1 MQKTDGHPNSGR
13 RSIRGRRRARLSAID
28 APCAQEGI
36 IVDNAS
42 RFVFSGPSSWP
53 LEQAIQFAV
62 EHGFSRVDFNADNA
76 ANYPGTFTPERIAV
90 IRSLVEA
97 HGVRIGIHS
106 SSAVNMA
113 EITPVMAAAAD
124 EYLRQNLDLSQ
135 ALGGTHVIVHGGFH
149 FSSDVEAR
157 FAASIERLKL
167 AVRLA
172 EERNVELHFENH
184 NLEPEH
190 AEIHYIPHT
199 VAEARRFF
207 EAVSSP
213 KLRWACNVG
222 HAMLVPD
229 GFEGFL
235 AAFGADS
242 IGHVRLHDTNGDL
255 RGALPARRGDRR
267 LPPGLHDAP
276 SARVSRP
283 VHARLRPARGEGRV
297 ARPLGRAAGRDRGW
311 LTRAGRRARAPVR
324 RSPR

>member
-1 MQKTDGHPNSGR
+1 M
-13 RSIRGRRRARLSAID
+13 
-28 APCAQEGI
+28 
-36 IVDNAS
+36 DNAS

-76 ANYPGTFTPERIAV
+76 ANYPRTFTSERIARV
-90 IRSLVEA
+90 RSLVTD
-97 HGVRIGIHS
+97 HGVRVGIHS

-124 EYLRQNLDLSQ
+124 EYVRQNLDLSR
-135 ALGGTHVIVHGGFH
+135 AIGGTHVIVHGGFH
-149 FSSDVEAR
+149 FSSDVEGR

-172 EERNVELHFENH
+172 EERNLELHFENH

-207 EAVSSP
+207 GAVSSP

-242 IGHVRLHDTNGDL
+242 IGHVRLHDTNGIYEEHF
-255 RGALPARRGDRR
+255 LP
-267 LPPGLHDAP
+267 
-276 SARVSRP
+276 
-283 VHARLRPARGEGRV
+283 GEGIVDFRHV
-297 ARPLGRAAGRDRGW
+297 FTTLHQQGYRGPFTLDFGRPEVKVEWRDRW
-311 LTRAGRRARAPVR
+311 AALLDEITAG
-324 RSPR
+324 